1 MPAPNQMTAG
11 DRPAAR
17 DSGEPARN
25 VTVRRLLRA
34 LWRDKLMLFP
44 LLFLVALIAAAVGAD
59 LIAPHDPFD
68 QNLRSRNAPPM
79 ASTTSEIS
87 SFPYLLGADPLGRD
101 LFSRLIYG
109 ARVSLAVGLSSV
121 LASGTLGVLLGL
133 MAGYHRGWLDDVVMR
148 GVDVLMGI
156 PGLLLAL
163 FILFLV
169 GTGFWNLVIVF
180 AVTRWMIYARVTR
193 GLTLSFREQPFVEGA
208 QTIGCSDSRIIFRHI
223 LPNLAS
229 PILVL
234 ATLEIAIVILAEA
247 GLSFLG
253 MGIQPPAPTW
263 GRMVAEGRDYITSAW
278 WLITFP
284 GLAILLT
291 ALSLNLTAAWLRMI
305 SDPVQRWR
313 WFIGRPASRRE
324 ADTELALAFSEP
336 RSRRAD
342 TERSE
347 PAHRPAANGDHL
359 LEVIDLRVNFR
370 TPDGLLNAVNGISYT
385 LNRGQTLAILGE
397 SGSGKTV
404 SAEAVMGILDSPP
417 AFVTGGSVLFDGV
430 DLLQVSPS
438 ERRRLCGERIAM
450 IFQDP
455 LTALNPAYTVGSQI
469 AGMFQEHRGTSKREA
484 TAKAVELMDRVRI
497 PSARERAHD
506 YPHQFSGGMRQR
518 VMIAAA
524 IALDPDLLIAD
535 EPTTALDVT
544 VQAQIMELLAELQT
558 ETGMG
563 LILITHDLGV
573 VADVADN
580 VAVMYA
586 GKIVETGP
594 IEDIYSCP
602 AHPYTKGLL
611 ESAPRVDRKM
621 DSLRQISGAPP
632 NMRFIPSGCPF
643 HPRCAYVV
651 DRCSVEPPPL
661 YEVQPER
668 SASCHRFEDVM
679 YVN

>member
-1 MPAPNQMTAG
+1 MTAG
-11 DRPAAR
+11 DRPAVR

-25 VTVRRLLRA
+25 VTVRTLLSA

-44 LLFLVALIAAAVGAD
+44 LIFVVALIVAAVGAD
-59 LIAPHDPFD
+59 FLAPHDPFD
-68 QNLRSRNAPPM
+68 QNLRSRNLPPM
-79 ASTTSEIS
+79 SLPASETSSI
-87 SFPYLLGADPLGRD
+87 PYLLGADPLGRD
-101 LFSRLIYG
+101 LFSRLIHG

-121 LASGTLGVLLGL
+121 LASGTLGILLGL
-133 MAGYHRGWLDDVVMR
+133 VAGYHRGWLDDLVMR

-169 GTGFWNLVIVF
+169 GTGFLNLVIVF
-180 AVTRWMIYARVTR
+180 ALTRWMIYARVTR

-253 MGIQPPAPTW
+253 MGIQPPAPSW
-263 GRMVAEGRDYITSAW
+263 GGMVAAGRDYITSAW
-278 WLITFP
+278 WLVTFP

-291 ALSLNLTAAWLRMI
+291 ALSLNLTATWLRTV

-313 WFIGRPASRRE
+313 WFMGRPEPRRE
-324 ADTELALAFSEP
+324 ADTEIALPQSG
-336 RSRRAD
+336 RAGV
-342 TERSE
+342 EVSE
-347 PAHRPAANGDHL
+347 PAHRPAANGHHL

-385 LNRGQTLAILGE
+385 LDRGQTLAILGE

-417 AFVTGGSVLFDGV
+417 AFVPGGSVLFDGV

-438 ERRRLCGERIAM
+438 RRRRLCGERIAM

-455 LTALNPAYTVGSQI
+455 LSALNPAYTVGSQI

-484 TAKAVELMDRVRI
+484 TAKAIELMDRVRI

-518 VMIAAA
+518 VMIASA

-544 VQAQIMELLAELQT
+544 VQAQIMELLAELQL

-573 VADVADN
+573 VADFADN

-594 IEDIYSCP
+594 IEDIYSRP

-611 ESAPRVDRKM
+611 ESVPRVDRKM
-621 DSLRQISGAPP
+621 ESMQQISGAPP
-632 NMRFIPSGCPF
+632 NLLFIPSGCPF

-661 YEVQPER
+661 YEVWHER

-679 YVN
+679 HVN

>member
-1 MPAPNQMTAG
+1 
-11 DRPAAR
+11 
-17 DSGEPARN
+17 
-25 VTVRRLLRA
+25 
-34 LWRDKLMLFP
+34 MLFP
-44 LLFLVALIAAAVGAD
+44 LFFLVALIVAAVGAD
-59 LIAPHDPFD
+59 LLAPHDPFD
-68 QNLRSRNAPPM
+68 QNLRSRNLPPM
-79 ASTTSEIS
+79 ASPASETSG
-87 SFPYLLGADPLGRD
+87 FPYLLGADPLGRD
-101 LFSRLIYG
+101 LFSRLLHG

-121 LASGTLGVLLGL
+121 LASGTLGILLGL
-133 MAGYHRGWLDDVVMR
+133 MAGYYRGWLDDLVMR

-169 GTGFWNLVIVF
+169 GTGFWNLVLVF
-180 AVTRWMIYARVTR
+180 ALTRWMIYARVTR

-208 QTIGCSDSRIIFRHI
+208 QTIGCSDSRILFRHI

-253 MGIQPPAPTW
+253 MGIQPPAPSW
-263 GRMVAEGRDYITSAW
+263 GRMVAAGRDYITSAW

-313 WFIGRPASRRE
+313 WFMRRPEARRE
-324 ADTELALAFSEP
+324 ADAEIALAPS
-336 RSRRAD
+336 RSAGA
-342 TERSE
+342 ELSQ
-347 PAHRPAANGDHL
+347 PAQPSAANRDHL
-359 LEVIDLRVNFR
+359 LEVIDLQVNFR

-385 LNRGQTLAILGE
+385 LDRGQTLAILGE

-438 ERRRLCGERIAM
+438 RRRRLCGERIAM

-455 LTALNPAYTVGSQI
+455 LSALNPAYTVGSQI
-469 AGMFQEHRGTSKREA
+469 AAMFQEHRGTSKREA
-484 TAKAVELMDRVRI
+484 AARAIELMDRVRI

-518 VMIAAA
+518 VMIASA

-544 VQAQIMELLAELQT
+544 VQAQIMELLAELQS

-594 IEDIYSCP
+594 IEDIYSRP

-611 ESAPRVDRKM
+611 ESVPRVDQKM
-621 DSLRQISGAPP
+621 GTLRQISGAPP
-632 NMRFIPSGCPF
+632 NLRFIPSGCPF

-661 YEVQPER
+661 YDVRHER

>member
-1 MPAPNQMTAG
+1 MTASNQMTAG
-11 DRPAAR
+11 DGPAVPDPFEAAR
-17 DSGEPARN
+17 GITARK
-25 VTVRRLLRA
+25 LLRA

-44 LLFLVALIAAAVGAD
+44 LIFLAALFVASVGAD
-59 LIAPHDPFD
+59 FLAPHDPLD
-68 QNLRSRNAPPM
+68 QNLRSRNLPPM
-79 ASTTSEIS
+79 SMPAAEAEGFRYI
-87 SFPYLLGADPLGRD
+87 LGADPLGRD
-101 LFSRLIYG
+101 LFSRLIHG
-109 ARVSLAVGLSSV
+109 ARVSLAVGLASV
-121 LASGTLGVLLGL
+121 LASGTIGILLGL
-133 MAGYHRGWLDDVVMR
+133 MAGYHRGWLDDLVMR
-148 GVDVLMGI
+148 GVDVLLGI

-180 AVTRWMIYARVTR
+180 ALTRWMIYARVTR

-263 GRMVAEGRDYITSAW
+263 GRMVAEGRDYITSAP

-291 ALSLNLTAAWLRMI
+291 ALSLNLSAAWLRMV

-313 WFIGRPASRRE
+313 WFASPPGPGSATDAPVAPVHSDSIE
-324 ADTELALAFSEP
+324 M
-336 RSRRAD
+336 
-342 TERSE
+342 SE
-347 PAHRPAANGDHL
+347 PAHTPAAKGRHL
-359 LEVIDLRVNFR
+359 LEVNGLRVNFR
-370 TPDGLLNAVNGISYT
+370 TPEGTLNAVNGISYT
-385 LNRGQTLAILGE
+385 LDRGQTLAILGE

-404 SAEAVMGILDSPP
+404 SAEAVIGILDSPP

-430 DLLQVSPS
+430 DLLQVQPAR
-438 ERRRLCGERIAM
+438 RRRLCGERIAM

-455 LTALNPAYTVGSQI
+455 LSALNPAYTVGSQI
-469 AGMFQEHRGTSKREA
+469 AAMFQEHRGTSKREA
-484 TAKAVELMDRVRI
+484 TAKAIELMDRVRI
-497 PSARERAHD
+497 PSARERVHD

-518 VMIAAA
+518 VMIASA

-544 VQAQIMELLAELQT
+544 IQAQIMELLAELQQ

-573 VADVADN
+573 VADVADR

-594 IEDIYSCP
+594 IEEIYNRP

-611 ESAPRVDRKM
+611 ESVPRVDQKL
-621 DSLRQISGAPP
+621 DSLQQISGAPP
-632 NMRFIPSGCPF
+632 NLRLIPSGCPF
-643 HPRCAYVV
+643 HPRCAYVI
-651 DRCSVEPPPL
+651 DRCAVEPPPL
-661 YEVQPER
+661 YPVSQER
-668 SASCHRFEDVM
+668 SAACHRFEDLLHD
-679 YVN
+679 N

>member
-1 MPAPNQMTAG
+1 MTAG
-11 DRPAAR
+11 DGPAVR

-25 VTVRRLLRA
+25 ITVRTLLGA

-44 LLFLVALIAAAVGAD
+44 LFFIVALTVAAVGAD
-59 LIAPHDPFD
+59 ILAPHDPFD
-68 QNLRSRNAPPM
+68 QNLRSRNLPPM
-79 ASTTSEIS
+79 SSPAAETSG
-87 SFPYLLGADPLGRD
+87 FPYLLGADPLGRD
-101 LFSRLIYG
+101 LFSRLIFG

-121 LASGTLGVLLGL
+121 LASGTLGILLGL
-133 MAGYHRGWLDDVVMR
+133 MAGYHRGWLDDLVMR

-180 AVTRWMIYARVTR
+180 ALTRWMIYARVTR

-229 PILVL
+229 PIMVL

-284 GLAILLT
+284 GLAILFT
-291 ALSLNLTAAWLRMI
+291 ALSLNLTASWFRTL

-313 WFIGRPASRRE
+313 WFMGRPEPRRE
-324 ADTELALAFSEP
+324 ADPEIALPHSESQSGRTSKDVSEP
-336 RSRRAD
+336 S
-342 TERSE
+342 
-347 PAHRPAANGDHL
+347 HQPAASGHHL
-359 LEVIDLRVNFR
+359 LEVIDLRVNFH

-385 LNRGQTLAILGE
+385 LDRGQTLAILGE

-417 AFVTGGSVLFDGV
+417 AFVPGGSVLFDGV
-430 DLLQVSPS
+430 DLLQISPRR
-438 ERRRLCGERIAM
+438 RRRLCGEKIAM

-455 LTALNPAYTVGSQI
+455 LSALNPAYTVCSQI

-484 TAKAVELMDRVRI
+484 TAKAIELMDRVRI

-518 VMIAAA
+518 VMIASA

-544 VQAQIMELLAELQT
+544 VQAQIMELLAELQL

-573 VADVADN
+573 VADFADN

-594 IEDIYSCP
+594 IEDIYSRP

-611 ESAPRVDRKM
+611 ESVPRVDRKM
-621 DSLRQISGAPP
+621 ESMQQISGAPP
-632 NMRFIPSGCPF
+632 NLRFIPSGCPF

-661 YEVQPER
+661 YEVWHER

-679 YVN
+679 HVN

>member
-1 MPAPNQMTAG
+1 MTAG
-11 DRPAAR
+11 DRPAVR

-25 VTVRRLLRA
+25 VTVRTLLSA

-44 LLFLVALIAAAVGAD
+44 LIFVVALIVAAVGAD
-59 LIAPHDPFD
+59 FLAPHDPFD
-68 QNLRSRNAPPM
+68 QNLRSRNVPPM
-79 ASTTSEIS
+79 SSPASETS

-101 LFSRLIYG
+101 LFSRLIHG

-121 LASGTLGVLLGL
+121 LASGTIGILLGL
-133 MAGYHRGWLDDVVMR
+133 VAGYHRGWLDDLVMR

-169 GTGFWNLVIVF
+169 GTGFLNLVIVF
-180 AVTRWMIYARVTR
+180 ALTRWMIYARVTR

-253 MGIQPPAPTW
+253 MGIQPPAPSW
-263 GRMVAEGRDYITSAW
+263 GGMVAAGRDYITSAW
-278 WLITFP
+278 WLVTFP

-291 ALSLNLTAAWLRMI
+291 ALSLNLTATWLRTV

-313 WFIGRPASRRE
+313 WFMGRPEPRRE
-324 ADTELALAFSEP
+324 ADTEIALPQSG
-336 RSRRAD
+336 RAGV
-342 TERSE
+342 EVSE
-347 PAHRPAANGDHL
+347 PAQGPAANGHHL
-359 LEVIDLRVNFR
+359 LEVVDLRVNFR
-370 TPDGLLNAVNGISYT
+370 TPDGLLKAVNGISYT
-385 LNRGQTLAILGE
+385 LDRGQTLAILGE

-417 AFVTGGSVLFDGV
+417 AFVPGGSVLFDGV

-438 ERRRLCGERIAM
+438 RRRRLCGERIAM

-455 LTALNPAYTVGSQI
+455 LSALNPAYTVGSQI

-484 TAKAVELMDRVRI
+484 TAKAIELMDRVRI

-518 VMIAAA
+518 VMIASA

-544 VQAQIMELLAELQT
+544 VQAQIMELLAELQL

-573 VADVADN
+573 VADFADN

-594 IEDIYSCP
+594 IEEIYSRP

-611 ESAPRVDRKM
+611 ESVPRVDRKM
-621 DSLRQISGAPP
+621 ESMQQISGAPP
-632 NMRFIPSGCPF
+632 NLLFIPSGCPF

-661 YEVQPER
+661 YEVWHER

-679 YVN
+679 HVN

>member
-1 MPAPNQMTAG
+1 MTAG
-11 DRPAAR
+11 DPPALR
-17 DSGEPARN
+17 DSGAPARKF
-25 VTVRRLLRA
+25 TFRTLLSA

-44 LLFLVALIAAAVGAD
+44 LIFLVVLFVAAVGAD
-59 LIAPHDPFD
+59 LLAPHDPFD
-68 QNLRSRNAPPM
+68 QNLRSRNLPPM
-79 ASTTSEIS
+79 AEPASETPG
-87 SFPYLLGADPLGRD
+87 FRYLLGADPLGRD
-101 LFSRLIYG
+101 LFSRLIHG
-109 ARVSLAVGLSSV
+109 ARVSLAVGLASV
-121 LASGTLGVLLGL
+121 VASGTLGIFLGL
-133 MAGYHRGWLDDVVMR
+133 MAGYHRGWLDDLIMR
-148 GVDVLMGI
+148 GVDVLLGI
-156 PGLLLAL
+156 PGLLMAL

-180 AVTRWMIYARVTR
+180 ALTRWMIYARVTR

-291 ALSLNLTAAWLRMI
+291 ALSLNLTAAWLRMV

-313 WFIGRPASRRE
+313 WFIGQPEPDRQAE
-324 ADTELALAFSEP
+324 AEIALAHSGSPTIEV
-336 RSRRAD
+336 SQ
-342 TERSE
+342 
-347 PAHRPAANGDHL
+347 PAPAANGHHL

-385 LNRGQTLAILGE
+385 LDRGQTLAILGE

-417 AFVTGGSVLFDGV
+417 AFVTGGSVLFDGG
-430 DLLQVSPS
+430 DLLQVSPAR
-438 ERRRLCGERIAM
+438 RRRLCGERIAM

-455 LTALNPAYTVGSQI
+455 LSALNPAYTVGSQI
-469 AGMFQEHRGTSKREA
+469 AAMFQEHRGTSKREA
-484 TAKAVELMDRVRI
+484 TAKAIELMDRVRI
-497 PSARERAHD
+497 PSARERVHD

-518 VMIAAA
+518 VMIASA

-544 VQAQIMELLAELQT
+544 IQAQIMELLAELQR

-573 VADVADN
+573 VADVADH

-594 IEDIYSCP
+594 IEDIYSRP

-611 ESAPRVDRKM
+611 ESVPRVDQKM
-621 DSLRQISGAPP
+621 ESLQQISGAPP
-632 NMRFIPSGCPF
+632 NLRFIPSGCPF
-643 HPRCAYVV
+643 HPRCAYAV

-661 YEVQPER
+661 YEVWQQR
-668 SASCHRFEDVM
+668 SASCHRFEDVLHD
-679 YVN
+679 N

>member
-1 MPAPNQMTAG
+1 MTAG
-11 DRPAAR
+11 DRPAVR

-25 VTVRRLLRA
+25 VTVRTLLSA

-44 LLFLVALIAAAVGAD
+44 LIFVVALIVAAVGAD
-59 LIAPHDPFD
+59 FLAPHDPFD
-68 QNLRSRNAPPM
+68 QNLRSRNVPPM
-79 ASTTSEIS
+79 SSTASETS

-101 LFSRLIYG
+101 LFSRLIHG

-121 LASGTLGVLLGL
+121 LASGAIGILLGL
-133 MAGYHRGWLDDVVMR
+133 MAGYHRGWLDDLVMR

-169 GTGFWNLVIVF
+169 GTGFLNLVIVF
-180 AVTRWMIYARVTR
+180 ALTRWMIYARVTR

-208 QTIGCSDSRIIFRHI
+208 QAIGCSDSRIIFRHI

-253 MGIQPPAPTW
+253 MGIQPPAPSW
-263 GRMVAEGRDYITSAW
+263 GGMVAAGRDYITSAW
-278 WLITFP
+278 WLVTFP

-291 ALSLNLTAAWLRMI
+291 ALSLNLTATWLRTV

-313 WFIGRPASRRE
+313 WFMGRLEPRRE
-324 ADTELALAFSEP
+324 ADTEIALPQSG
-336 RSRRAD
+336 RASV
-342 TERSE
+342 EVSE
-347 PAHRPAANGDHL
+347 PAHRPAANGHHL

-385 LNRGQTLAILGE
+385 LDRGQTLAILGE

-417 AFVTGGSVLFDGV
+417 AFVPGGSVLFDGV

-438 ERRRLCGERIAM
+438 RRRRLCGERIAM

-455 LTALNPAYTVGSQI
+455 LSALNPAYTVGSQI

-484 TAKAVELMDRVRI
+484 TAKAIELMDRVRI

-518 VMIAAA
+518 VMIASA

-544 VQAQIMELLAELQT
+544 VQAQIMELLAELQL

-573 VADVADN
+573 VADFADN

-594 IEDIYSCP
+594 IEEIYSRP

-611 ESAPRVDRKM
+611 ESVPRVDRKM
-621 DSLRQISGAPP
+621 ESMQQISGAPP
-632 NMRFIPSGCPF
+632 NLLFIPSGCPF

-661 YEVQPER
+661 YEVWHER

-679 YVN
+679 HVN

>member
-1 MPAPNQMTAG
+1 MTAA
-11 DRPAAR
+11 DPPAAL

-25 VTVRRLLRA
+25 VTFRKLLSA

-44 LLFLVALIAAAVGAD
+44 LIFLVALAVAAVGAD
-59 LIAPHDPFD
+59 FVAPHDPYD
-68 QNLRSRNAPPM
+68 QNLRSRNLPPM
-79 ASTTSEIS
+79 SSPASETP
-87 SFPYLLGADPLGRD
+87 SFTYLLGADPLGRD
-101 LFSRLIYG
+101 LFSRLIHG
-109 ARVSLAVGLSSV
+109 ARISLAVGLSSV
-121 LASGTLGVLLGL
+121 LASGSLGILLGL
-133 MAGYHRGWLDDVVMR
+133 MAGYHRGWLDDLVMR

-163 FILFLV
+163 FLLFLV
-169 GTGFWNLVIVF
+169 GTGFWNLVLVF
-180 AVTRWMIYARVTR
+180 ALTRWMIYARVTR
-193 GLTLSFREQPFVEGA
+193 ALTFSFREQPFVEGA

-234 ATLEIAIVILAEA
+234 VTLEIAIVILAEA

-253 MGIQPPAPTW
+253 MGIQPPAPSW
-263 GRMVAEGRDYITSAW
+263 GRMVAAGRDYITSAW

-284 GLAILLT
+284 GFAILFT
-291 ALSLNLTAAWLRMI
+291 ALSLNLTASWLRMV

-313 WFIGRPASRRE
+313 WFMGPPEPHDE
-324 ADTELALAFSEP
+324 ADALSALPHSASASASIETSAP
-336 RSRRAD
+336 R
-342 TERSE
+342 RS
-347 PAHRPAANGDHL
+347 PAVNGHHL

-370 TPDGLLNAVNGISYT
+370 TPDGLLHAVNGISYT
-385 LNRGQTLAILGE
+385 LDRGQTLAILGE

-417 AFVTGGSVLFDGV
+417 AFVPGGSVLFDGI

-438 ERRRLCGERIAM
+438 RRRRLCGERIAM

-455 LTALNPAYTVGSQI
+455 LSALNPGYTVGSQI
-469 AGMFQEHRGTSKREA
+469 AAMFQEHRGTSKREA
-484 TAKAVELMDRVRI
+484 TAKAIELMDRVRI

-518 VMIAAA
+518 VMIASA

-544 VQAQIMELLAELQT
+544 IQAQIMELLTELQQ

-594 IEDIYSCP
+594 IEEIYSRP

-611 ESAPRVDRKM
+611 ESVPRVDQKM
-621 DSLRQISGAPP
+621 ESLRQISGAPP
-632 NMRFIPSGCPF
+632 NLRFIPSGCPF
-643 HPRCAYVV
+643 HPRCAYAV

-661 YEVQPER
+661 YEVWHER
-668 SASCHRFEDVM
+668 SASCHRFEDVLH
-679 YVN
+679 VN

>member
-1 MPAPNQMTAG
+1 MTAG
-11 DRPAAR
+11 DRPAVR

-25 VTVRRLLRA
+25 VTVRTLLSA

-44 LLFLVALIAAAVGAD
+44 LIFVVALIVAAVGAD
-59 LIAPHDPFD
+59 FLAPHDPFD
-68 QNLRSRNAPPM
+68 QNLRSRNVPPM
-79 ASTTSEIS
+79 SLPASETS

-101 LFSRLIYG
+101 LFSRLIHG

-121 LASGTLGVLLGL
+121 LASGTIGILLGL
-133 MAGYHRGWLDDVVMR
+133 VAGYHRGWLDDLVMR

-169 GTGFWNLVIVF
+169 GTGFLNLVIVF
-180 AVTRWMIYARVTR
+180 ALTRWMIYARVTR

-253 MGIQPPAPTW
+253 MGIQPPAPSW
-263 GRMVAEGRDYITSAW
+263 GGMVAAGRDYITSAW
-278 WLITFP
+278 WLVTFP

-291 ALSLNLTAAWLRMI
+291 ALSLNLTATWLRTV

-313 WFIGRPASRRE
+313 WFMGRPEPRRE
-324 ADTELALAFSEP
+324 ADTEIALPQSG
-336 RSRRAD
+336 RAGV
-342 TERSE
+342 EVSE
-347 PAHRPAANGDHL
+347 PAQGPAANGHHL
-359 LEVIDLRVNFR
+359 LEVVDLRVNFR
-370 TPDGLLNAVNGISYT
+370 TPDGLLKAVNGISYT
-385 LNRGQTLAILGE
+385 LDRGQTLAILGE

-417 AFVTGGSVLFDGV
+417 AFVPGGSVLFDGV

-438 ERRRLCGERIAM
+438 RRRRLCGERIAM

-455 LTALNPAYTVGSQI
+455 LSALNPAYTVGSQI

-484 TAKAVELMDRVRI
+484 TAKAIELMDRVRI

-518 VMIAAA
+518 VMIASA

-544 VQAQIMELLAELQT
+544 VQAQIMELLAELQL

-573 VADVADN
+573 VADFADN

-594 IEDIYSCP
+594 IEDIYSRP

-611 ESAPRVDRKM
+611 ESVPRVDRKM
-621 DSLRQISGAPP
+621 ESMQQISGAPP
-632 NMRFIPSGCPF
+632 NLLFIPSGCPF

-661 YEVQPER
+661 YEVWHER

-679 YVN
+679 HVN